1 MGLLE
6 AHADL
11 AGKVAVVVGGA
22 SGFIGRGVTLALA
35 KAGVTVATCDNDEPA
50 VDAIVG
56 EVEALGTPILS
67 VAADVVDPAQLDAF
81 YDRVEREFD
90 RLDIVVNV
98 AGGVKRSL
106 FLETTREDNARDIR
120 LNYGYVVDSLR
131 RAIPLIRRG
140 GRGGSI
146 INFTTIEAHRGAA
159 TYAVYAGAKAAT
171 TNFSRAMAVELGA
184 DQIRVNLIAP
194 DTSPARASN
203 AALYPAD
210 FERLAALGAD
220 ALEAAYKMY
229 VPQKRAPTVDDLCN
243 GVLFLASDL
252 SRAITGTTLHIDGG
266 TVAALGFLDWPYG
279 DSFMPAPLGGSIAHL
294 FGGPKPPSE
303 G

>member
-22 SGFIGRGVTLALA
+22 SGFIGRAVTLTLA
-35 KAGVTVATCDNDEPA
+35 KAGVAIAACDNDVPA
-50 VDAIVG
+50 VGAIAA
-56 EVEALGTPILS
+56 EVEALGGRILS
-67 VAADVVDPAQLDAF
+67 VQADVLEPAELDAF

-90 RLDIVVNV
+90 HVDIVVNV
-98 AGGVKRSL
+98 AGGVKRSM

-120 LNYGYVVDSLR
+120 LNYGYVIDSVR
-131 RAIPLIRRG
+131 RAVPLIRRS

-171 TNFSRAMAVELGA
+171 TNFSRAMAVELGGE
-184 DQIRVNLIAP
+184 QIRVNLIAP

-203 AALYPAD
+203 SALYPED
-210 FERLAALGAD
+210 FERLAGLGED
-220 ALEAAYKMY
+220 AFQQSYNMY
-229 VPQKRAPTVDDLCN
+229 IPQKRAPSVEDLTN

-252 SRAITGTTLHIDGG
+252 SRSITGTTLHIDGG
-266 TVAALGFLDWPYG
+266 TIAALGFMDWPYG
-279 DSFMPAPLGGSIAHL
+279 DSFMPAPLGGTMKRL
-294 FGGPKPPSE
+294 FPSGG
-303 G
+303 